1 MHAVLSLIYQVS
13 PLNTA
18 NRTEVEMLTKHII
31 LIKLPRETPTVPDVP
46 DDGHVVHTGL
56 VTVSQLLEAHL
67 RLPVHRVAALGLNL
81 PLSL

>member
-1 MHAVLSLIYQVS
+1 MHAVLSLIYHVS

-31 LIKLPRETPTVPDVP
+31 MIKLPREIPTVPDVP

-67 RLPVHRVAALGLNL
+67 WLPVDRIAALGLDSH
-81 PLSL
+81 LSV